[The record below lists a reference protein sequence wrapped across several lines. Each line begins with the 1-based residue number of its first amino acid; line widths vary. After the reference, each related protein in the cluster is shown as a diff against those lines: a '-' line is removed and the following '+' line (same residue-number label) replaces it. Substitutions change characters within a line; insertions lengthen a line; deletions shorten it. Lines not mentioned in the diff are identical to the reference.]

1 MTTATDTNILL
12 DVIRENP
19 SYADQSAEWL
29 AIVHSRGPVVICP
42 IVYGELV
49 PAVNSKAELDRAL
62 DDLGIALSPIDDAI
76 AYEAGLRW
84 QRWQRYR
91 EAGGTRARLLPDFL
105 IGAHTLVSADT
116 FLTRDEGFYRSYFPE
131 LQGV

>member
-19 SYADQSAEWL
+19 RYADQSAEWL
-29 AIVHSRGPVVICP
+29 AIARSRGLVVICP

-49 PAVNSKAELDRAL
+49 PNFSSKAELDAAL
-62 DDLGIALSPIDDAI
+62 ANLEVRLSPIDDTI

-84 QRWQRYR
+84 QRYR
-91 EAGGTRARLLPDFL
+91 ESGGTRTRLLPDFL
-105 IGAHTLVSADT
+105 IGAHALVSADT
-116 FLTRDEGFYRSYFPE
+116 FLTRDQGFYRTYFPE
-131 LQGV
+131 LQEL